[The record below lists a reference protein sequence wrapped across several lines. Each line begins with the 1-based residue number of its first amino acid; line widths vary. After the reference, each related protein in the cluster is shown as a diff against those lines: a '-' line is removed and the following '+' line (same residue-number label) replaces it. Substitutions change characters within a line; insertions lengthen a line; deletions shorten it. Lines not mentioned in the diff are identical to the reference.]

1 MATHRTMRTMAKT
14 RVNQGANG
22 QYKVTIP
29 KGVADAMELGGERLE
44 WKVKSATTLEVTVSD
59 A

>member
-1 MATHRTMRTMAKT
+1 MTKT

-59 A
+59 G

>member
-1 MATHRTMRTMAKT
+1 MAKT

-29 KGVADAMELGGERLE
+29 KGVADAMELGGERLV

-59 A
+59 E